1 LDAGAVKSAIIAL
14 PVWRGKLQT
23 SAVAGRSHSHQPSLA
38 SLVGTGIRYR
48 PSLQDGLSDA
58 GVHLLGAPSARVQ
71 DFYAVSVQARLC
83 ARVGKTSLIRAMASF
98 DLLAQVP
105 STFMQILKRI
115 GIILVWLAGAVFVLA
130 AVNRNDPYLISL
142 RGPGNVVLAAAS
154 IIAVVILIR
163 RGYWRRGIAGRL
175 LILVWCLPSLSMI
188 GAHASFEW
196 RKQRVLQTDTAQA
209 QSLGRHFIVG
219 YSSFSEVAVLAEKGL
234 ISGVYI
240 TRHNVAGPSVGRL
253 KEELSAL
260 QEKRRAAGLPPLIVA
275 ADQEGGIVSHLA
287 PPLTRLPALSTLAN
301 LAPDVRAEKAEVSG
315 RLHGQEL
322 AALGVNLNLAPVL
335 DLRPETKRNR
345 LDFNTLIGQ
354 RAISDDP
361 AIVADIARAYVSG
374 LEASGVGAT
383 VKHFPGL
390 GRVRTDTHHF
400 SADLDTP
407 VDELEASDWIPFR
420 KVLAGS
426 KAQLMI
432 GHVTLTSVDPNRA
445 ASHSK
450 RVVDGIVRKKWNY
463 QGIVMTDDLVMGA
476 IYQRNVCVAVVEALN
491 AGVDLLLVAFDG
503 AQFYRIFTCAVAA
516 SAEGRL
522 DAAMLRDSEMRLK
535 GAFPVD

>member
-1 LDAGAVKSAIIAL
+1 
-14 PVWRGKLQT
+14 
-23 SAVAGRSHSHQPSLA
+23 
-38 SLVGTGIRYR
+38 
-48 PSLQDGLSDA
+48 
-58 GVHLLGAPSARVQ
+58 
-71 DFYAVSVQARLC
+71 
-83 ARVGKTSLIRAMASF
+83 M
-98 DLLAQVP
+98 
-105 STFMQILKRI
+105 
-115 GIILVWLAGAVFVLA
+115 
-130 AVNRNDPYLISL
+130 
-142 RGPGNVVLAAAS
+142 
-154 IIAVVILIR
+154 
-163 RGYWRRGIAGRL
+163 
-175 LILVWCLPSLSMI
+175 
-188 GAHASFEW
+188 
-196 RKQRVLQTDTAQA
+196 
-209 QSLGRHFIVG
+209 G
-219 YSSFSEVAVLAEKGL
+219 YSSFPEVAALAEKGL

-240 TRHNVAGPSVGRL
+240 TRHNVAGSSSARL
-253 KEELSAL
+253 KEEIAAL

-287 PPLTRLPALSTLAN
+287 PPLTKLPALSTLAS
-301 LAPDVRAEKAEVSG
+301 LAPDVRAEKAEAFG
-315 RLHGQEL
+315 RTHGQEL
-322 AALGVNLNLAPVL
+322 AALGVNQNLAPVL
-335 DLRPETKRNR
+335 DLRPEPKRNR

-361 AIVADIARAYVSG
+361 AVVADIARAYVNG

-407 VDELEASDWIPFR
+407 LEELEASDWIPFR

-432 GHVTLTSVDPNRA
+432 GHVTLTSVDPDRP

-463 QGIVMTDDLVMGA
+463 QGVVMTDDLVMGA
-476 IYQRNVCVAVVEALN
+476 IYQRNVCTAVVEALN

-503 AQFYRIFTCAVAA
+503 AQFYRIFSCAVAA

-522 DAAMLRDSEMRLK
+522 DAAMLGDSEVRLK
-535 GAFPVD
+535 GAFPGECQMHDIPGDCTMPLRFGSAMLLDKIDRASLSEASAARTIRKRRAPSQSALLRRNAGILDDMAPSVDFALEDGFERCRCRAFLLDRATLSSAKLTKGGSLSAFCRASTNGRKVVNGAERQLGDAAYAPPG